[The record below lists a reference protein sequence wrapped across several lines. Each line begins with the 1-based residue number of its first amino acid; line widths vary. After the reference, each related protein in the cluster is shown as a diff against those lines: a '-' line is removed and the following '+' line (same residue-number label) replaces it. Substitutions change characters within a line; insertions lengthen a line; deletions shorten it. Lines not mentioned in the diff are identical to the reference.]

1 MTGPS
6 DSNTKPSIALRSSR
20 TLPDH
25 GQSSRRAYASSSN
38 CLGGRPWRSHSRA
51 SQYAISDGKS
61 SMRSRRSGIDAAV
74 TAIRWK
80 RSIRN
85 IPFAIAFFRSR
96 WVSMRAPRETRLSM
110 PLAAIRSRVSS
121 GLPRRRAD
129 AERDS
134 SDGGHSQG
142 SADDAPMVTADTR
155 ALGHSGTRALGHSGT
170 RALGHSGTQAL
181 RRFTAA
187 EPPAAGHI
195 KVHGGIGSSIAARPI
210 HARIKTPRFGGQMES
225 GYNCAGVASMRS
237 IAH

>member
-1 MTGPS
+1 
-6 DSNTKPSIALRSSR
+6 
-20 TLPDH
+20 
-25 GQSSRRAYASSSN
+25 
-38 CLGGRPWRSHSRA
+38 
-51 SQYAISDGKS
+51 
-61 SMRSRRSGIDAAV
+61 
-74 TAIRWK
+74 
-80 RSIRN
+80 
-85 IPFAIAFFRSR
+85 
-96 WVSMRAPRETRLSM
+96 M

-170 RALGHSGTQAL
+170 QAL

-195 KVHGGIGSSIAARPI
+195 KVHGGIGSPIAARPI

>member
-1 MTGPS
+1 MMTGPS

-155 ALGHSGTRALGHSGT
+155 ALGHSGT
-170 RALGHSGTQAL
+170 QAL

-225 GYNCAGVASMRS
+225 GYNCASVASMRS